1 MDSGSAS
8 ESNMDVI
15 DICTSFYLMIFMIK
29 LILQLKILKFKLE
42 YTISAATWAAL
53 PDPLYSCEYNCKQ
66 YGEDAV
72 KPRAELG
79 LPSHLYLSI
88 DCFMFSNPFYSIFNF
103 IEAEI
108 LKAVVFVESL
118 LIKIFPQLSMLKNV
132 FLFRLNIS

>member
-1 MDSGSAS
+1 M
-8 ESNMDVI
+8 
-15 DICTSFYLMIFMIK
+15 
-29 LILQLKILKFKLE
+29 E
-42 YTISAATWAAL
+42 YTISAATLAAL

-79 LPSHLYLSI
+79 LPSHLYLCI
-88 DCFMFSNPFYSIFNF
+88 DCFMFSTLFIQSLNF

>member
-1 MDSGSAS
+1 M
-8 ESNMDVI
+8 
-15 DICTSFYLMIFMIK
+15 
-29 LILQLKILKFKLE
+29 E
-42 YTISAATWAAL
+42 YTISAATLAAL

-79 LPSHLYLSI
+79 LPSHLYLCI
-88 DCFMFSNPFYSIFNF
+88 DCFMFSTLFIQSLNF

-108 LKAVVFVESL
+108 LKAVVFV
-118 LIKIFPQLSMLKNV
+118 IFPQLSMLKNV